1 VAGTPAPVDPAPV
14 AVVTGGSGGIGFAC
28 GQLLAKRGYDVVL
41 TARREA
47 PLREAAEALG
57 CRWKT
62 ADCSVEADVDALY
75 DGESAIA
82 VVVHAAGLYEGTLV
96 KRQGVD
102 VVDRVLAANLRSA
115 YLVASKALPLM
126 SAGARIIFIS
136 SIASRGQPTL
146 SAYSM
151 SKAGENALA
160 ISLAGEVEK
169 HGIGV
174 HLVTPGPVDTPMFG
188 DYVAN
193 VPTIRADDVARAVG
207 WLEEMPSHVVLREI
221 VLEPATSGPFVLKP
235 EGSSDA

>member
-1 VAGTPAPVDPAPV
+1 MASTPAAV

-28 GQLLAKRGYDVVL
+28 GELLAKRGYDVVL

-47 PLREAAEALG
+47 PLRAAAERLG

-75 DGESAIA
+75 DGEAAVA
-82 VVVHAAGLYEGTLV
+82 VVVHAAGLYEGTV
-96 KRQGVD
+96 VERQSVE

-160 ISLAGEVEK
+160 IALAGEVEK

-193 VPTIRADDVARAVG
+193 VPTLRADDVARAVG
-207 WLEEMPSHVVLREI
+207 WLEEMPPHVVLREI
-221 VLEPATSGPFVLKP
+221 VLEPVTTGPFVSQP
-235 EGSSDA
+235 DGSVDP

>member
-1 VAGTPAPVDPAPV
+1 MTSTPAPV

-28 GQLLAKRGYDVVL
+28 GELLVKRGYDVLL
-41 TARREA
+41 TARREG
-47 PLREAAEALG
+47 PLRESAERIG
-57 CRWKT
+57 CRWKI
-62 ADCSVEADVDALY
+62 ADCSLEADVDNLY
-75 DGESAIA
+75 DGESA
-82 VVVHAAGLYEGTLV
+82 VSLVVHAAGLYEGTIV
-96 KRQGVD
+96 KRQSVD

-126 SAGARIIFIS
+126 SAGGRIIFIS

-160 ISLAGEVEK
+160 IALAGEVEK

-207 WLEEMPSHVVLREI
+207 WLEEMPPHVVLREI
-221 VLEPATSGPFVLKP
+221 VLEPVSSGPFVLKP
-235 EGSSDA
+235 EGSAEA

>member
-1 VAGTPAPVDPAPV
+1 MASKPTPV
-14 AVVTGGSGGIGFAC
+14 AIVTGGSGGIGFAC
-28 GQLLAKRGYDVVL
+28 GQLLVKRGYDVVL
-41 TARREA
+41 TARREG

-57 CRWKT
+57 CRWKP
-62 ADCSVEADVDALY
+62 ADCSVEADVNSLY
-75 DGESAIA
+75 DGESAVA
-82 VVVHAAGLYEGTLV
+82 LVVHAAGLYEGTLV
-96 KRQGVD
+96 RRQSVD

-126 SAGARIIFIS
+126 SAGGRIIFVS
-136 SIASRGQPTL
+136 SVASRGQPTL

-151 SKAGENALA
+151 SKAGGNALA

-193 VPTIRADDVARAVG
+193 VPTLRAGDVARAVG
-207 WLEEMPSHVVLREI
+207 WLEELPPHVVLREI
-221 VLEPATSGPFVLKP
+221 VLEPVTSGPFVPKP
-235 EGSSDA
+235 EDMSET

>member
-1 VAGTPAPVDPAPV
+1 VAATPAPV

-28 GQLLAKRGYDVVL
+28 GQLLAKRGYDVLL
-41 TARREA
+41 TARREG
-47 PLREAAEALG
+47 PLRKAAESIGA
-57 CRWKT
+57 RWKT
-62 ADCSVEADVDALY
+62 ADCSVEAEVDALY
-75 DGESAIA
+75 DGETA
-82 VVVHAAGLYEGTLV
+82 VALVVHAAGLYEGTLV
-96 KRQGVD
+96 RRQSVD

-115 YLVASKALPLM
+115 YLIASKALPLM

-136 SIASRGQPTL
+136 SIASRGEPTL

-160 ISLAGEVEK
+160 IALAGEVEK

-193 VPTIRADDVARAVG
+193 VPTLRADDVARAVG
-207 WLEEMPSHVVLREI
+207 WLEEMPPHVVLREI
-221 VLEPATSGPFVLKP
+221 VLEPVTTGPFVPKH
-235 EGSSDA
+235 D

>member
-1 VAGTPAPVDPAPV
+1 MTSTPAPV

-28 GQLLAKRGYDVVL
+28 GELLAKRGYDVLL
-41 TARREA
+41 TARREG
-47 PLREAAEALG
+47 PLREAAERLS

-75 DGESAIA
+75 DREPA
-82 VVVHAAGLYEGTLV
+82 VALVVHAAGLFESTIV
-96 KRQGVD
+96 KRQSVD

-115 YLVASKALPLM
+115 YLIASKALPLM
-126 SAGARIIFIS
+126 SAGGRIIFIS

-160 ISLAGEVEK
+160 IALAGEVEK

-193 VPTIRADDVARAVG
+193 VPTLRADDVARAVG
-207 WLEEMPSHVVLREI
+207 WLEELPPHVNLREI
-221 VLEPATSGPFVLKP
+221 VLEPVTTGPFVPKP
-235 EGSSDA
+235 GDSSEA

>member
-1 VAGTPAPVDPAPV
+1 VAATPAPV

-28 GQLLAKRGYDVVL
+28 GQLLAKRGYDVLL
-41 TARREA
+41 TARREG
-47 PLREAAEALG
+47 PLRKAAESIGA
-57 CRWKT
+57 RWKT
-62 ADCSVEADVDALY
+62 ADCSVEAEVDALY
-75 DGESAIA
+75 DAETA
-82 VVVHAAGLYEGTLV
+82 VALVVHAAGLYEGTLV
-96 KRQGVD
+96 RRQSVD

-115 YLVASKALPLM
+115 YLIASKALPLM

-136 SIASRGQPTL
+136 SIASRGEPTL

-160 ISLAGEVEK
+160 IALAGEVEK

-193 VPTIRADDVARAVG
+193 VPTLRADDVARAVG
-207 WLEEMPSHVVLREI
+207 WLEEMPPHVVLREI
-221 VLEPATSGPFVLKP
+221 VLEPVTTGPFVPKH
-235 EGSSDA
+235 D

>member
-1 VAGTPAPVDPAPV
+1 MASTTAPV

-28 GQLLAKRGYDVVL
+28 GQLLAKRGYDVLL
-41 TARREA
+41 TARREE
-47 PLREAAEALG
+47 PLRAAAEAIG

-75 DGESAIA
+75 EGEGA
-82 VVVHAAGLYEGTLV
+82 VALVVHAAGLYEGTLV
-96 KRQGVD
+96 KRQSVD

-115 YLVASKALPLM
+115 YLIAAKALPLM
-126 SAGARIIFIS
+126 AAGSRIIFIS
-136 SIASRGQPTL
+136 SIASRGEPTL

-160 ISLAGEVEK
+160 IALAGEVQK
-169 HGIGV
+169 QGISV

-193 VPTIRADDVARAVG
+193 VPTLRADDVARAVG
-207 WLEEMPSHVVLREI
+207 WLEELPHHVVLREI
-221 VLEPATSGPFVLKP
+221 LLEPVMTGPFVPKP
-235 EGSSDA
+235 GNDAATD

>member
-1 VAGTPAPVDPAPV
+1 VAGTPAPVAI
-14 AVVTGGSGGIGFAC
+14 VTGGSGGIGFAC
-28 GQLLAKRGYDVVL
+28 AQLLVKRGYDVVL

-47 PLREAAEALG
+47 PLREAAQTLG
-57 CRWKT
+57 CRWKV

-75 DGESAIA
+75 GGESAIA
-82 VVVHAAGLYEGTLV
+82 IVVHAAGLYEGTLV

-115 YLVASKALPLM
+115 YLIAAKALPLM

-207 WLEEMPSHVVLREI
+207 WLEEMPPHVVLREI

>member
-1 VAGTPAPVDPAPV
+1 MTSTPAPV

-28 GQLLAKRGYDVVL
+28 GQLLAKRGYDVLL
-41 TARREA
+41 TARREG
-47 PLREAAEALG
+47 PLREAADRLG

-62 ADCSVEADVDALY
+62 ADCSVEADVDALLA
-75 DGESAIA
+75 DESALAI
-82 VVVHAAGLYEGTLV
+82 VVHAAGLYEGTLV
-96 KRQGVD
+96 RRQPVD

-115 YLVASKALPLM
+115 YLIASKALPLM
-126 SAGARIIFIS
+126 SAGSRIIFIS

-160 ISLAGEVEK
+160 AALAGEVEK

-193 VPTIRADDVARAVG
+193 VPTLRADDVARAVG
-207 WLEEMPSHVVLREI
+207 WLEEMPPHVVLREI
-221 VLEPATSGPFVLKP
+221 VLEPVTSGPVVPKP
-235 EGSSDA
+235 EQPDE